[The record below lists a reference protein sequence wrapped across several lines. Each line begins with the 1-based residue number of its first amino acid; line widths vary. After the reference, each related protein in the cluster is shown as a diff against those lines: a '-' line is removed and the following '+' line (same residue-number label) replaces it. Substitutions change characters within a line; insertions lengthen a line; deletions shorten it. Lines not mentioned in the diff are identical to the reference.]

1 MSKQRRGAVK
11 GISSRSIQ
19 VEYVPPTDAVI
30 EQYARSLCERL
41 AAHDP
46 SFGHF
51 EIRNGLSGFLKLVAS
66 LSAKQKNKKMLEE
79 NALEVDESLDSR
91 K

>member
-11 GISSRSIQ
+11 RISPHPIQ

-46 SFGHF
+46 AFGHF
-51 EIRNGLSGFLKLVAS
+51 EVRNGLSGFLKLVAT
-66 LSAKQKNKKMLEE
+66 LSAKQKNKKLLEE
-79 NALEVDESLDSR
+79 NVLETDESLDSR